1 MLPTWLVYDPTSP
14 SGVRFACNYNK
25 AKAGDVA
32 GTRTRNYWYV
42 SINGKRFAAHRL
54 VWEHFNGTIPDGM
67 EVDHKD
73 GWANSI
79 DNLRVATRGQN
90 VSNTKAQHNNKTG
103 LKGVSP
109 SKCGFYGRVVH
120 NGAVHQKHFK
130 TAEAAYEWCCATR
143 ERLHGEFHRHS

>member
-1 MLPTWLVYDPTSP
+1 MLQAPEPETIGMSP
-14 SGVRFACNYNK
+14 SMASALLRIV
-25 AKAGDVA
+25 
-32 GTRTRNYWYV
+32 
-42 SINGKRFAAHRL
+42 L
-54 VWEHFNGTIPDGM
+54 WEHFNGTIPDGM
-67 EVDHKD
+67 EVDHKE

-90 VSNTKAQHNNKTG
+90 VRNTKAQHNNKTG

-120 NGAVHQKHFK
+120 NGVVHREHFK

>member
-1 MLPTWLVYDPTSP
+1 MLPAWLVYDPTSP

-42 SINGKRFAAHRL
+42 SVNGKRFAAHRL

-67 EVDHKD
+67 EVDHKE

-79 DNLRVATRGQN
+79 GNLRVATVGRTSAIQRRSTTTRRASRVCLL
-90 VSNTKAQHNNKTG
+90 VSVA
-103 LKGVSP
+103 S
-109 SKCGFYGRVVH
+109 
-120 NGAVHQKHFK
+120 
-130 TAEAAYEWCCATR
+130 TAALCITV
-143 ERLHGEFHRHS
+143 